1 MCWSKDRKI
10 VLGLPRVVALV
21 VMAKPLQQQYAH
33 IKVLLQRRRAESQRR
48 KLERPVVV
56 LAVQAARA
64 APP

>member
-1 MCWSKDRKI
+1 VCWSKDRKI

-21 VMAKPLQQQYAH
+21 VMAKPLQQQYGH

-56 LAVQAARA
+56 FAVQAARA

>member
-1 MCWSKDRKI
+1 
-10 VLGLPRVVALV
+10 
-21 VMAKPLQQQYAH
+21 MAKPLQQQYAH